1 MSGDVSAETRRAQTG
16 LVLVMA
22 LLVLLTL
29 TLLALTGAHSAA
41 IQQRLAA
48 NAQDQALALAR
59 ADRALKTGEHWLL
72 HHGSTSPPSG
82 CPGNCPADHPL
93 WTPFAATDRPV
104 HQHDGW
110 WLAHGETLD
119 GARALDGGHAEW
131 LAEILPVPAQPW
143 PPSAGSE
150 LHWYRV
156 SARGSGRNG
165 RPLVAIES
173 VFARPWG
180 TDLPPGWQGSCRRR
194 DGPPCGRQAWR
205 RVR

>member
-1 MSGDVSAETRRAQTG
+1 MSADVPAETPRPSRG

-41 IQQRLAA
+41 IQKRLAA
-48 NAQDQALALAR
+48 NAQDEALALAR
-59 ADRALKTGEHWLL
+59 ADRALKTGERWLL
-72 HHGSTSPPSG
+72 SHASTTPPPG
-82 CPGNCPADHPL
+82 CPGNCPADRPL
-93 WTPFAATDRPV
+93 WSAFAAADRPV
-104 HQHDGW
+104 TQHDGW

-119 GARALDGGHAEW
+119 GSRALDGGHGEW
-131 LAEILPVPAQPW
+131 MAEILPAPAQPW
-143 PPSAGSE
+143 PPAAGSE
-150 LHWYRV
+150 LRWYRV

-180 TDLPPGWQGSCRRR
+180 AALPADWQTSCRRR
-194 DGPPCGRQAWR
+194 DGAPCGRQAWR
-205 RVR
+205 RLR